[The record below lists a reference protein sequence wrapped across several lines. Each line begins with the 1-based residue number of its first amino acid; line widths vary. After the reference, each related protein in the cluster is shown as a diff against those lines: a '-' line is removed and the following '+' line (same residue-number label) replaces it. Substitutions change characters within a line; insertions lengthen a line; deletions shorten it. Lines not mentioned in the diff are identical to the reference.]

1 MTGEKI
7 KLRALEPEDLEF
19 LFALENDESLWEV
32 SHTLIPFSR
41 FILKQ
46 YIENSN
52 KDIYEA
58 KQLRLIIE
66 RKSDAQTLGAVDL
79 FDFDPYHKRA
89 GVGIVLLNDFKKKGY
104 AKDALATLITY
115 AFNKLNLHQL
125 YASMTADNLESKQLF
140 EKLNFQLSGIKKDWI
155 CSQNGYKDELFYQLI
170 HE

>member
-89 GVGIVLLNDFKKKGY
+89 GVGIVLLNDFK
-104 AKDALATLITY
+104 
-115 AFNKLNLHQL
+115 
-125 YASMTADNLESKQLF
+125 
-140 EKLNFQLSGIKKDWI
+140 
-155 CSQNGYKDELFYQLI
+155 
-170 HE
+170 